1 MNNGYVGVYHLANG
15 TTLHL
20 NDSSAAN
27 NNLTNNNAGAAAG
40 EIDGGASFN
49 GGQYSY
55 LNSPVLL
62 PTGTAARSLSAWVQ
76 MTTNSNFEDN
86 GEEIAGWG
94 DNNGAGD
101 RWAIFWTG
109 SSMGIEGLNAG
120 AFANMTF
127 DTNWHYVVVTSPA
140 GNSSFA
146 NASVYIDGV
155 QQVLSSSSGSI
166 NTASSNVALGTMA
179 GINNR
184 YNYQG
189 HLDEVRASN

>member
-1 MNNGYVGVYHLANG
+1 MGSYSSSVPCLDTTVYLLYGNSAINSSQTISSQVWNNGYVGVYDLANG

-109 SSMGIEGLNAG
+109 SSMGIEGLNLA
-120 AFANMTF
+120 
-127 DTNWHYVVVTSPA
+127 
-140 GNSSFA
+140 
-146 NASVYIDGV
+146 
-155 QQVLSSSSGSI
+155 
-166 NTASSNVALGTMA
+166 
-179 GINNR
+179 
-184 YNYQG
+184 
-189 HLDEVRASN
+189 HLPT